1 MKTETV
7 TILGM
12 SCGHCVMSV
21 EKELKKL
28 PATDVQVQLGSAKVT
43 FDDSKMTV
51 QDIHSAIEEAGYMV
65 ER

>member
-7 TILGM
+7 NILGM

-28 PATDVQVQLGSAKVT
+28 PASEVHVQLGSAKVT
-43 FDDSKMTV
+43 WDESKMTE
-51 QDIHSAIEEAGYMV
+51 QEIYSAIEEAGYTV

>member
-1 MKTETV
+1 MKTETI

-28 PATDVQVQLGSAKVT
+28 PAAEVQVQLGSAKVT
-43 FDDSKMTV
+43 FDEEKMTE
-51 QDIHSAIEEAGYMV
+51 QEIYAAIEEAGYV
-65 ER
+65 PER